1 MDGFMRNFLCC
12 LLAMLALASPGL
24 MAVETPLEAQLEQL
38 AKASFG
44 EKSSL
49 LAAIAERGDDA
60 SLAILKAIQSGDLHY
75 RKSDRKVVIVAKA
88 EGGVALT
95 DPVSNESLGIAGKRD
110 TRKITINNSLR
121 GELKQLIAGFK
132 LKSPRPAERIQGAAS
147 IINDPSPDMLPVID
161 KALAEETDGDVRE
174 ALDIARAAII
184 VSDRV
189 SEPKARIAAL
199 AQLGEATDSN
209 AINLVSKYTLKDAE
223 GNYLEQDGELVATA
237 EAALEKLKTRQSF
250 YDLIQNLFFGVSLG
264 SVLLLAA
271 VGLAI
276 TFGVM
281 GVINMAHG
289 EMIMIGAYATYTV
302 QLLMPN
308 LIGASILVAI
318 PVAFLVSG
326 ITGVLIER
334 LIIRHLYGRPL
345 ETLLA
350 TFGLSLV
357 LQQLVRTIYSP
368 LNRSVI
374 TPEWMSGSWAV
385 NGMLSLTWNR
395 LYIIIFSLLVLF
407 ALIALM
413 KKTSLGLQMRAVTLN
428 RKMASS
434 MGIKTG
440 WIDAMTF
447 GLGSGIAGIAGV
459 ALSQLTNVG
468 PNLGQAYIIDS
479 FMVVVFGGVGNLFG
493 TLFAA
498 MSLGIVN
505 KFMEPL
511 AGAVLAKILILVFII
526 LFIQKWPRGLF
537 AIKGRF
543 IED

>member
-1 MDGFMRNFLCC
+1 MRNFLCC

-385 NGMLSLTWNR
+385 NDMLSLTWNR

>member
-1 MDGFMRNFLCC
+1 MRNFLCC

-250 YDLIQNLFFGVSLG
+250 YELIQNLFFGVSLG